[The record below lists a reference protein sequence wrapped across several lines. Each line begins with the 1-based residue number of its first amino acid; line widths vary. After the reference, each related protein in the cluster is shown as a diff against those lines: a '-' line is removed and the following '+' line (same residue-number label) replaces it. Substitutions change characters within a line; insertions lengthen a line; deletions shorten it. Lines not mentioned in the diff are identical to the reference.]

1 MSLYVFFIQSL
12 FCLFSAAAFISV
24 PHILNASKVQF
35 RYVFL
40 NFSHHKGYDSRICRI
55 EAFCRK
61 QASATL
67 INGGVDVLLQVTD
80 RGSHNTRFLEGIRSC
95 WSLCSWFL
103 FEEVRSCW
111 VEKRAST
118 DVGGE
123 LLVVLALWG
132 RLSSSLFGATFTF

>member
-80 RGSHNTRFLEGIRSC
+80 RSSHNTRFLEGIRSC
-95 WSLCSWFL
+95 
-103 FEEVRSCW
+103 
-111 VEKRAST
+111 
-118 DVGGE
+118 
-123 LLVVLALWG
+123 
-132 RLSSSLFGATFTF
+132 